1 MLVGALPTLIGI
13 PIDIRNRTIQL
24 EINIYDANRI
34 QIKKYIYTESSKYM
48 RQLYT
53 NNNYRIAG
61 INIIKEIMNKFKYDL
76 ETDVNNLNNQLI
88 ETGIIN

>member
-1 MLVGALPTLIGI
+1 
-13 PIDIRNRTIQL
+13 
-24 EINIYDANRI
+24 
-34 QIKKYIYTESSKYM
+34 M